1 MIVVGL
7 YYISGKRMRMFCSIF
22 NVTCLFPQLICWT
35 VIHVYCG
42 SHWMTSVLVW
52 GSVTSPH
59 ISTNVWVTLST
70 HSLPDID
77 GVKDSTEDA
86 STSEKSKQGFMQ
98 AVAFLI
104 RSDESVQEELLFLL
118 LGRQR
123 KKKSIQE
130 TPLWAEDDKTLS
142 CNHPTSVA
150 FIFWCN
156 NLTWS
161 ILMQEV
167 FTLVSNSR
175 GSFYYGTEDMEMTS
189 KLQCSAG
196 AKSPLSL
203 TLISVCWS
211 EPGPMLYTENII
223 DAIVKENSKCLH
235 PISYYCTTE

>member
-7 YYISGKRMRMFCSIF
+7 YYISSGKRMRMFCSIF
-22 NVTCLFPQLICWT
+22 NVSCLLPQLICRT
-35 VIHVYCG
+35 AIHVYCG
-42 SHWMTSVLVW
+42 SHWMTNILVW
-52 GSVTSPH
+52 GSVTSPTL
-59 ISTNVWVTLST
+59 STNVWVTLSI
-70 HSLPDID
+70 HCLPDVD
-77 GVKDSTEDA
+77 GVEDSPEEDF
-86 STSEKSKQGFMQ
+86 TNERSKQAFMQ
-98 AVAFLI
+98 AAAFLVT
-104 RSDESVQEELLFLL
+104 SDDRVQEELLFLL

-123 KKKSIQE
+123 KRKSIQE
-130 TPLWAEDDKTLS
+130 TPQWAEDDKTLS
-142 CNHPTSVA
+142 CNNPTSVA

-175 GSFYYGTEDMEMTS
+175 GSFYYGAEDMEVTRNCVS

-211 EPGPMLYTENII
+211 EPRQMLYTENTI
-223 DAIVKENSKCLH
+223 DAIVKENSKCLQ
-235 PISYYCTTE
+235 